1 VKVTVE
7 KIDDINY
14 ILSGTVENSLIKE
27 KVEKRKLEIS
37 KEKKTEETPTDKT
50 IEQDAAGEVFKDF
63 IAAGIAEANIPVESI
78 LGQPGLKKYEQRK
91 DEVFFE
97 VELSTS
103 PKVHTDINYKEI
115 TPLFTKPVA
124 APEEIE
130 KKLAEFVLK
139 QAPFTPI
146 PTPRAVENDDVTV
159 IDFEGFI
166 DGKAFEGGNAEK
178 FNLKIGSNSFIPGF
192 EEQLIGMEYG
202 QTKDVILSFPDDYQA
217 EDLAGKEAKFVV
229 TLHEIQEQHPQTP
242 DDAFAKKILSDDNA
256 TLTTLKEKFA
266 DQITSEELSHVYM
279 NEVKPKMIDA
289 LLSKYD
295 FTLPNNII
303 EQEIDAKVREKIRGY
318 TQEQHKEFMEDKDK
332 FMELRESV
340 RQAARDS
347 IKIALIVEA
356 LAAKEGVEV
365 TENEVHAAL
374 GYQAMMSGQDASEL
388 LKYYQEN
395 NLMTSAKMGLIED
408 KLFGIMLGFH
418 K

>member
-1 VKVTVE
+1 MKVTVE

-27 KVEKRKLEIS
+27 KVEKRKAEIA
-37 KEKKTEETPTDKT
+37 KEVKTDETPSDET

-63 IAAGIAEANIPVESI
+63 IAAGMVEANISVDSI
-78 LGQPGLKKYEQRK
+78 LGQPALRKYEQRK

-103 PKVHTDINYKEI
+103 PEVHTDIDYKEI
-115 TPLFTKPVA
+115 TPVFTKPVA
-124 APEEIE
+124 SPEDIE
-130 KKLAEFVLK
+130 KKLAEFALK
-139 QAPFTPI
+139 QAPFTAI
-146 PTPRAVENDDVTV
+146 PTPRAVENGDVAV

-166 DGKAFEGGNAEK
+166 DGKAFEGGSAEK
-178 FNLKIGSNSFIPGF
+178 FNLKIGSDSFIPGF
-192 EEQLIGMEYG
+192 EEKLIGMEYG
-202 QTKDVILSFPDDYQA
+202 ETRDVVLSFPDDYQA
-217 EDLAGKEAKFVV
+217 EDLAGKESKFVV
-229 TLHEIQEQHPQTP
+229 TLHEIQEQHPETP
-242 DDAFAKKILSDDNA
+242 DDTFAKKILSDEKA

-266 DQITSEELSHVYM
+266 DQITSEELSRVYM
-279 NEVKPKMIDA
+279 NEIKPKMIDA

-295 FTLPNNII
+295 FTLPNNIV
-303 EQEIDAKVREKIRGY
+303 EQEIDAKVREKTRGY
-318 TQEQHKEFMEDKDK
+318 TQEQHKAFIEDKGK

-356 LAAKEGVEV
+356 LAEKEKVEV
-365 TENEVHAAL
+365 LENEVHAAL
-374 GYQAMMSGQDASEL
+374 GYQAMMSGQDAQEL

>member
-1 VKVTVE
+1 MKVTVE

-202 QTKDVILSFPDDYQA
+202 QTKDVILSFPDDYHT